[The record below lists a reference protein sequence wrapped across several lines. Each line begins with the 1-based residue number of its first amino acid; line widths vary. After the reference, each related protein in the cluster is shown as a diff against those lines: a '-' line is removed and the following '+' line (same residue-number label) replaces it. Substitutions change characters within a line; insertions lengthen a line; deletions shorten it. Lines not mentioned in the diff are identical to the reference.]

1 MYLTQFFF
9 KTGFKGNKDIHI
21 GIPGTYEFYLIWQI
35 NNIANMVKL
44 RVFRWGD
51 FPGYYHNSNSNSNIH
66 SGSTMQSHVAF

>member
-51 FPGYYHNSNSNSNIH
+51 FPGYYH
-66 SGSTMQSHVAF
+66 SGSKMQSHVAF